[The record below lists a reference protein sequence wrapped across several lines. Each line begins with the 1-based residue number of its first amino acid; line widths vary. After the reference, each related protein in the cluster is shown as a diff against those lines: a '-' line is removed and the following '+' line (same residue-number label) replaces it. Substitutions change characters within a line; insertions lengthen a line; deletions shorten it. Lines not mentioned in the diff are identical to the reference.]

1 MAPSRCRDIQGCS
14 CQQFVLWLEQ
24 GATMETL
31 GGKEKTGGLGE
42 PGGEK
47 QGVGKYRKGQQP
59 PPQRRRARAMGNTRP
74 GDRVPRC

>member
-1 MAPSRCRDIQGCS
+1 
-14 CQQFVLWLEQ
+14 
-24 GATMETL
+24 METL